1 MKSLEQLHE
10 ICERM
15 RKVVQLREENA
26 KEILEKAAM
35 CESGKDA
42 DGNTYR
48 THVLVCGGTG
58 CTSSGS
64 ARIRERLE
72 KEIEAN
78 GLSDEVCVVKT
89 GCFGLCALGP
99 IMIVYPEGTFYSM
112 VQEEDIPEIV
122 TEHLLKGN
130 VVKHLLY
137 EETVKADKI
146 IPLNETNFYKKQHRV
161 ALRNCG
167 VINPEKIDEYIG
179 TGGYEALGIV
189 LTEKKPEDVIQILLN
204 SGLRGRGG
212 AGFPTGLKW
221 KFAAGNDA
229 DQKYVCCNAD
239 EGDPGAFMDRSIL
252 EGDPHAVLEAMA
264 IAGYAIGAS
273 QGYIYVR
280 AEYPIAVQRLEI
292 AIEQAREYGL
302 LGKNI
307 FDSGFDFD
315 IELRLGAGAFVCG
328 EETALMTSIEG
339 NRGEPRPRPPFP
351 ALKGLFQKPTI
362 LNNVET
368 YANIPQIIVNGPEW
382 FASMGTEKS
391 KGTKV
396 FALGGKIHNTG
407 LVEIPMGTTLREIV
421 EEIGGGVPN
430 GKKFKAAQTGG
441 PSGGCIPAEHLDIP
455 IDYDN
460 LLSIGS
466 MMGSGG
472 LIVMD
477 EDTCMV
483 DIAKF
488 FLEFTVDESCG
499 KCTPCRIGTRRMLEI
514 LEKITKGQATMED
527 LDKLEELCYHLQSN
541 SLCAL
546 GQTAP
551 NPVLSTLRY
560 FRDEYIAHI
569 VDKKC
574 PAGVCKDLLQYKI
587 DPDKCKGCTLC
598 ARTCPADAII
608 GKVKEVHMINPEKC
622 LKCGACMEKCRF
634 GAIYKE

>member
-1 MKSLEQLHE
+1 MKTLEELKAVREKMESEVALRTHGNASSKY
-10 ICERM
+10 ER
-15 RKVVQLREENA
+15 
-26 KEILEKAAM
+26 
-35 CESGKDA
+35 
-42 DGNTYR
+42 
-48 THVLVCGGTG
+48 HVLVCGGTG

-64 ARIRERLE
+64 AQIIDTLTSELA
-72 KEIEAN
+72 KQ
-78 GLSDEVCVVKT
+78 GLTDKVQVVKT

-112 VQEEDIPEIV
+112 VKIEEIPRIV
-122 TEHLLKGN
+122 EEHLLGGN
-130 VVKHLLY
+130 PVKEFLY
-137 EETVKADKI
+137 KETVTDEGIKALD
-146 IPLNETNFYKKQHRV
+146 ETAFYKKQHRV

-167 VINPEKIDEYIG
+167 VINPECINEYIG
-179 TGGYEALGIV
+179 RGGYEALGKV
-189 LTEKKPEDVIQILLN
+189 LTSMTQDEVIQTILD

-221 KFAAGNDA
+221 KFAANSKNDL
-229 DQKYVCCNAD
+229 KYVCCNAD
-239 EGDPGAFMDRSIL
+239 EGDPGAFMDRSVL
-252 EGDPHAVLEAMA
+252 EGDPHVVLEAMS
-264 IAGYAIGAS
+264 IAGYAIGAK

-280 AEYPIAVQRLEI
+280 AEYPIAVERLEI
-292 AIEQAREYGL
+292 AIKQAREAGM

-307 FDSGFDFD
+307 FGTDFSFD
-315 IELRLGAGAFVCG
+315 IDLRLGAGAFVCG

-351 ALKGLFQKPTI
+351 AEKGLFQKPTI

-368 YANIPQIIVNGPEW
+368 YANIPQIILKGADW

-396 FALGGKIHNTG
+396 FALGGKINNTG
-407 LVEIPMGTTLREIV
+407 LVEVPMGTTLRTVI
-421 EEIGGGVPN
+421 EEIGGGIPN

-441 PSGGCIPAEHLDIP
+441 PSGGCIPAEHFDIP

-460 LLSIGS
+460 LIGIGS

-477 EDTCMV
+477 EDNCMV

-499 KCTPCRIGTRRMLEI
+499 KCTPCRVGTKRMYEI
-514 LEKITKGQATMED
+514 LDKITRGNGTLED
-527 LDKLEELCYHLQSN
+527 IDKLEQLCYHIKAN
-541 SLCAL
+541 SLCGL

-560 FRDEYIAHI
+560 FRDEYIAHV

-574 PAGVCKDLLQYKI
+574 PAGVCKHLLRFEI
-587 DPDKCKGCTLC
+587 ERDKCIGCGMC
-598 ARTCPADAII
+598 AKQCPASAITRTDYVAP
-608 GKVKEVHMINPEKC
+608 GKKLAAMQIDSEKC
-622 LKCGACMEKCRF
+622 VKCGACIASCKF
-634 GAIYKE
+634 NAIIKK

>member
-1 MKSLEQLHE
+1 M
-10 ICERM
+10 
-15 RKVVQLREENA
+15 
-26 KEILEKAAM
+26 
-35 CESGKDA
+35 
-42 DGNTYR
+42 YR
-48 THVLVCGGTG
+48 SHVLVCGGTG

-64 ARIRERLE
+64 QQIIQTLKEELKKNRLQ
-72 KEIEAN
+72 N
-78 GLSDEVCVVKT
+78 EVAVVKT
-89 GCFGLCALGP
+89 GCHGLCAEGP
-99 IMIVYPEGTFYSM
+99 VMIVYPEAVFYSK
-112 VQEEDIPEIV
+112 VRPEDVEEIV
-122 TEHLLKGN
+122 SEHLLKGRI
-130 VVKHLLY
+130 VERLVYHEAQAPEGIKS
-137 EETVKADKI
+137 
-146 IPLNETNFYKKQHRV
+146 LNETTFYKKQHRI

-167 VINPEKIDEYIG
+167 VINPESIDEYIG
-179 TGGYEALGIV
+179 TGGYEALGKV
-189 LTEKKPEDVIQILLN
+189 LTEMTPDEVIQTILD

-221 KFAAGNDA
+221 RFASGNRGNV
-229 DQKYVCCNAD
+229 QKYVCCNAD
-239 EGDPGAFMDRSIL
+239 EGDPGAFMDRSVL
-252 EGDPHAVLEAMA
+252 EGDPHVVLEAMA
-264 IAGYAIGAS
+264 IAGYAIGAD

-280 AEYPIAVQRLEI
+280 AEYPIAVERLQI
-292 AIEQAREYGL
+292 AINQAREYGL

-307 FDSGFDFD
+307 FESGFDFD

-351 ALKGLFQKPTI
+351 AVKGLFASPTI

-368 YANIPQIIVNGPEW
+368 WANIPQIIINGPKW

-407 LVEIPMGTTLREIV
+407 LVEIPMGTTLRTVIED
-421 EEIGGGVPN
+421 IGGGIPN

-441 PSGGCIPAEHLDIP
+441 PSGGCIPAEHFDIP

-460 LLSIGS
+460 LISIGS

-488 FLEFTVDESCG
+488 FLQFTVDESCG
-499 KCTPCRIGTRRMLEI
+499 KCTPCRVGTKRLLEL
-514 LEKITKGQATMED
+514 LEKITDGRGTLED
-527 LDKLEELCYHLQSN
+527 IDKMEELCYYIKDN
-541 SLCAL
+541 ALCGL

-560 FRDEYIAHI
+560 FRDEYIEH
-569 VDKKC
+569 VVNKRC
-574 PAGVCKDLLQYKI
+574 PAGVCKKLITYKI
-587 DPDKCKGCTLC
+587 DPVKCKGCTLC
-598 ARTCPADAII
+598 ARNCPVDAIE
-608 GKVKEVHMINPEKC
+608 GQVKVAHSIDTSKC
-622 LKCGACMEKCRF
+622 VKCGTCIDKCRF